1 MTSENNQ
8 TQLTLTPSKSPNS
21 FLPRIVS
28 HVAALERGDS
38 DARTSPLQTFPIL
51 ESEYAQLD
59 NHLEETDLNG
69 FYHDKVRNDYNPSL
83 GQLVIRKPTNRH
95 IIFIQRFVELVLAK
109 VNAQARILEQK
120 YPTIAQRLLK
130 LRSMSTSDIDLLSDD
145 GKVGHKSPD
154 ISIGYSDRVY
164 PQAVFEVAYNQDRR
178 ALERLAWGY
187 IMGSVWRPLVEIE
200 DHIENMDVKQEIKD
214 QHLGECN
221 PDHVIAVLSVRDL
234 LDDEML
240 EEEENSPDI
249 AEYPGLYI
257 TDLSLYSQHTIC
269 PINHLLETATAKT
282 FGMSAPDEGNSN
294 NDRSN
299 SNLDINDT
307 TTEKRPWRSDSQ
319 GVSHLGRDG
328 VLRSLNA
335 DRTAVLDVRRS
346 SPEEIIEFA
355 EPFGHATM
363 DALVGVDGRD
373 VTDEAQ
379 LWAVPTVNTVA
390 DESRIYK
397 PAVPADQKS
406 VPTDPSS
413 STPVK

>member
-1 MTSENNQ
+1 MTIAKFISS
-8 TQLTLTPSKSPNS
+8 THRVT
-21 FLPRIVS
+21 R
-28 HVAALERGDS
+28 AALERGDS

-59 NHLEETDLNG
+59 NHLEETDLYG

-154 ISIGYSDRVY
+154 VFIGYSDRVY

-187 IMGSVWRPLVEIE
+187 IMGSSHCIRCVVGLTPDYLQNRSLSSPSPAHNASVSVWRPLVEIE

-240 EEEENSPDI
+240 EGEENSPDI

-257 TDLSLYSQHTIC
+257 TDLSLYSQHTIY

-299 SNLDINDT
+299 CNSDINDT
-307 TTEKRPWRSDSQ
+307 TTEKRPWRSDPQ

-335 DRTAVLDVRRS
+335 DRTAVLDVRRL

-379 LWAVPTVNTVA
+379 L
-390 DESRIYK
+390 
-397 PAVPADQKS
+397 
-406 VPTDPSS
+406 
-413 STPVK
+413 